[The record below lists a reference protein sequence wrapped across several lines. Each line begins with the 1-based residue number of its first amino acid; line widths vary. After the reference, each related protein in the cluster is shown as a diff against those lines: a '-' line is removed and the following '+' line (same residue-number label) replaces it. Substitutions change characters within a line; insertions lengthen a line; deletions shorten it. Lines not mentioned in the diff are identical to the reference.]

1 MQTLMVNKDKIFEIK
16 RKVEQKDASLG
27 DHVIIP
33 NIPITSETISIIMT
47 ACNRSKQTYFTL
59 RTIQNS
65 SYKAI
70 QVIIVDD
77 SDVDPIIKEELEKYP
92 FYIDFISIK
101 LENKNWVNPVVNYNI
116 GFEYIQGSRVVI
128 QNAEVCHIGDV
139 LGFMGTKMV
148 PDNYYVCDVKSVKS
162 LSGNDIIY
170 KSNTNTIDI
179 YKLRNVYR
187 KWYQERTNRLNLHFL
202 TGMRLETFNK
212 IKRFSY
218 DYTFGV
224 DFDDN
229 DFLIKINSKYINIL
243 PLFHDESNF
252 GGIHLYHT
260 SSYLK
265 WENIESNNDM
275 YFKKNDYF
283 IKKGK
288 YIDITKN
295 IESFDEK
302 YNIILYSNANINGE

>member
-1 MQTLMVNKDKIFEIK
+1 MVNKDKIFEIK
-16 RKVEQKDASLG
+16 RKVEQKDVSLG
-27 DHVIIP
+27 DHIAIP
-33 NIPITSETISIIMT
+33 NIPITGDTITIVMT
-47 ACNRSKQTYFTL
+47 ASNRSKQTYFTL
-59 RTIQNS
+59 QTIQNS
-65 SYKAI
+65 SHKAI
-70 QVIIVDD
+70 QVVIVDD
-77 SDVDPIIKEELEKYP
+77 SDADPITKDALEKYP

-101 LENKNWVNPVVNYNI
+101 TQNKNWVNPVVNYNI
-116 GFEYIQGSRVVI
+116 GFEYIKGSRVVI
-128 QNAEVCHIGDV
+128 QNAEVCHVGDV
-139 LGFMGTKMV
+139 LGYMGAKIT
-148 PDNYYVCDVKSVKS
+148 PDNYYICDVRSVKS

-179 YKLRNVYR
+179 YNLVNVYR
-187 KWYQERTNRLNLHFL
+187 KWYQGKLRMSNLHFL
-202 TGMRLETFNK
+202 VGMTLETFDK

-218 DYTFGV
+218 DYSFGV
-224 DFDDN
+224 DADDI
-229 DFLIKINSKYINIL
+229 DFVIKIKSKNINIVN
-243 PLFHDESNF
+243 LFHDESNF

-288 YIDITKN
+288 YIDITEN